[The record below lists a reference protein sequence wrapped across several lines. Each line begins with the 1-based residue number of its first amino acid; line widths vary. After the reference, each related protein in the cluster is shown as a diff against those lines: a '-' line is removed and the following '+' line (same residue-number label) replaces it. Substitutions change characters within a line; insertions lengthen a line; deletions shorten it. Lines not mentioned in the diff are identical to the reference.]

1 MGTAPFFFPAK
12 SSFSVTTLVLVPVY
26 FLPLSTSF
34 QPTVEQPGKKLSP
47 CVIEASFCN

>member
-26 FLPLSTSF
+26 FLLVSISFST
-34 QPTVEQPGKKLSP
+34 
-47 CVIEASFCN
+47 NR